1 MSVPG
6 LLVFCI
12 TIFMS
17 AFCLICC
24 FTVSTTEERTGRH
37 EGASDFCQFLSLSS
51 SGDCLLSSKLS
62 VCSVLFVQIDSLCSF
77 AESSAILRARFHWV
91 ELCPCKQ
98 VQLVHSQ
105 WHRITSEFMLDKCF
119 SCQFFFSLLPASRF
133 PAVAFLAAIFPA
145 ACNQEFFKINN
156 HTLKT
161 QYAAQVMRSVLQKLT
176 CCWTKLQWMSG
187 SQQDKFY
194 SFCI

>member
-1 MSVPG
+1 MKLNNSTNFYFMSVPG

-24 FTVSTTEERTGRH
+24 FTVSTTAERTDRH

-119 SCQFFFSLLPASRF
+119 SCQFFFRFCRLPAF
-133 PAVAFLAAIFPA
+133 QLWHFQLQFFLLHAIKSF
-145 ACNQEFFKINN
+145 
-156 HTLKT
+156 
-161 QYAAQVMRSVLQKLT
+161 SKLIT
-176 CCWTKLQWMSG
+176 TPSKHNMQP
-187 SQQDKFY
+187 K
-194 SFCI
+194 